1 MNQLLTFARALK
13 DDDNGATMIEY
24 TLLAGLI
31 SVVIIA
37 LLVTISG
44 NITTIWQGID
54 NAMEQAAT
62 DLPAGGGGTE

>member
-24 TLLAGLI
+24 TLLAGLV
-31 SVVIIA
+31 SVIIIA

-44 NITTIWQGID
+44 NIQTIWEGID
-54 NAMEQAAT
+54 GAMQDAA
-62 DLPAGGGGTE
+62 DSLPATQG